1 MKLISSEIMV
11 NRLVFESYS
20 KTEIFMIVDKFLKKY
35 RKTLQGNEECEVSP
49 RRAGGDKDR
58 VGSAARTGT
67 ARLHP
72 RQTRGP
78 AGPHPGRPEDK
89 VTRKGRQEVLPASSS
104 KLRVQKGVGY

>member
-49 RRAGGDKDR
+49 RRAGGT
-58 VGSAARTGT
+58 RTESG
-67 ARLHP
+67 R
-72 RQTRGP
+72 
-78 AGPHPGRPEDK
+78 PHVLAQRACTPGRPED
-89 VTRKGRQEVLPASSS
+89 RQARTQADP
-104 KLRVQKGVGY
+104 KIR